1 MSQRIG
7 RYTLQLSTPVITGFA
22 GVAGKKEGE
31 GPLGEYFD
39 KVFEDT
45 KLGQKSWEAAESAL
59 LTSAVTTAITKA
71 GISSDKI
78 DMIFVGDLLNQSIA
92 STFGVKDLAVPHI
105 GLFGACS
112 TMALS
117 LCLAGVFVDAGSAD
131 CAVAATS
138 SHFCSAERQFRFP
151 LEYGGKRTPTS
162 QWTVTGSGAAV
173 VEAKG
178 DGVKINAVTFGKIMD
193 YDIKDANNMGAA
205 MAPAACDTLKRFFE
219 DTDSRP
225 EDYDLILTGDLG
237 KVGADL
243 LCQLLEREGYV
254 LGENYNDCG
263 LMIFDLKQQQVDAG
277 GSGCGCSG
285 AVLCSLIL
293 NEMLKGKYKKV
304 LFVGTGAL
312 MSPTSTQQ
320 GQAIPAVA
328 HLVMLT
334 A

>member
-138 SHFCSAERQFRFP
+138 SHFCSTERQFRFP